1 MTTGK
6 VGPKV
11 GKIVDLPVTS
21 VGGPV
26 FDYIATSN
34 PGSITATGST
44 SPITFSGLTVGTSY
58 TFTVASR
65 NASGTSPLSSAS
77 NSVAPSDYPLA
88 FESIA
93 TVSVGSGG
101 AASAEFTSI
110 PGTYTHLQVRIFAK
124 TDRALNRDGVR
135 MRMNSVSTGSP
146 YAWHGLYGDG
156 ASALTD
162 GGANLNEIVTF
173 RAAGDTSA
181 TSIWGGLIIDV
192 LDYANTNKNTTIRCL
207 GG

>member
-1 MTTGK
+1 MTPPILGIFASAVTGG
-6 VGPKV
+6 V
-11 GKIVDLPVTS
+11 S
-21 VGGPV
+21 
-26 FDYIATSN
+26 ATS
-34 PGSITATGST
+34 
-44 SPITFSGLTVGTSY
+44 
-58 TFTVASR
+58 
-65 NASGTSPLSSAS
+65 
-77 NSVAPSDYPLA
+77 

-93 TVSVGSGG
+93 TVTVGSGG

-110 PGTYTHLQVRIFAK
+110 PGTYTHLQVRMFAK

-156 ASALTD
+156 ASALVD

-173 RAAGDTSA
+173 RAAGNTSA
-181 TSIWGGLIIDV
+181 TNIWGGLIIDV

-207 GG
+207 GGVDLNGAGEIWLSSGLWNNTSAITTLTFTPNIGSNFLQYSHFALYGCKSA

>member
-1 MTTGK
+1 MTPPILGIFASAVTGG
-6 VGPKV
+6 VST
-11 GKIVDLPVTS
+11 TS
-21 VGGPV
+21 
-26 FDYIATSN
+26 
-34 PGSITATGST
+34 
-44 SPITFSGLTVGTSY
+44 
-58 TFTVASR
+58 
-65 NASGTSPLSSAS
+65 
-77 NSVAPSDYPLA
+77 

-93 TVSVGSGG
+93 TVTVGSGG

-110 PGTYTHLQVRIFAK
+110 PGTYTHLQVRMFAK

-156 ASALTD
+156 ASAFAD

-173 RAAGDTSA
+173 RAAGNTSA

-207 GG
+207 GGVDLNGAGEIWLSSGLWNNTSAITTLTFTPNVGSNFLQYSHFALYGIKGVA